1 MFAPTDTADGTRN
14 KKKRRTRDDDVDA
27 ATTADA
33 ASAATADDDLQI
45 RLAAANQLIAELREK
60 VKASSSDN
68 APKRRKIINEAE
80 GGTPNALAM
89 MSPVSMNTAAA
100 APRPDSLATVCTPGS
115 KAAWDFNLYKRQ
127 HGILNDKSRRHK
139 DAMKEEERM
148 VKRDEQLRDQLEFN
162 RMKNSKEHT
171 KVEAVQAVLQEA
183 QRKLDKTSVD
193 IEKGEQDLEES
204 VTLIIA
210 AKTEVAEAATK
221 LISQRRT
228 VAGLQLRIIT
238 REVGGEVRLLS
249 SHGGNGAQ
257 DIFLHALCRRL
268 SIQDEG

>member
-1 MFAPTDTADGTRN
+1 M
-14 KKKRRTRDDDVDA
+14 
-27 ATTADA
+27 
-33 ASAATADDDLQI
+33 
-45 RLAAANQLIAELREK
+45 
-60 VKASSSDN
+60 KASSSNN
-68 APKRRKIINEAE
+68 APKRRRILNNAE

-100 APRPDSLATVCTPGS
+100 APRPDSLATVRTPGS

-210 AKTEVAEAATK
+210 AKTEVVE
-221 LISQRRT
+221 
-228 VAGLQLRIIT
+228 
-238 REVGGEVRLLS
+238 
-249 SHGGNGAQ
+249 
-257 DIFLHALCRRL
+257 
-268 SIQDEG
+268 

>member
-1 MFAPTDTADGTRN
+1 LNLFAPTDTADGTRN

-115 KAAWDFNLYKRQ
+115 KAAWDFNSYKRQ
-127 HGILNDKSRRHK
+127 HGILNDKRCY
-139 DAMKEEERM
+139 ER
-148 VKRDEQLRDQLEFN
+148 
-162 RMKNSKEHT
+162 
-171 KVEAVQAVLQEA
+171 
-183 QRKLDKTSVD
+183 
-193 IEKGEQDLEES
+193 
-204 VTLIIA
+204 
-210 AKTEVAEAATK
+210 
-221 LISQRRT
+221 RRT
-228 VAGLQLRIIT
+228 Y
-238 REVGGEVRLLS
+238 GE
-249 SHGGNGAQ
+249 
-257 DIFLHALCRRL
+257 
-268 SIQDEG
+268 EG